1 MIMAEHIDNDRLQNE
16 IHYRFDYFSKLINF
30 TTEAVTALNTF
41 ASAALPVIP
50 DIVDSVYRKVFQYD
64 DTKNYFIIHNE
75 NLSLESAPVAYRRDM
90 LSGYFKRVLL
100 QREWANEFLAYIST
114 VGRMHTNKSLLIE
127 AVWSNESLGG
137 NIKRSILLALNKVFR
152 IQSDLFLMDY
162 LESSQDN
169 SSTPTTFHEKGKCI
183 CS

>member
-1 MIMAEHIDNDRLQNE
+1 
-16 IHYRFDYFSKLINF
+16 
-30 TTEAVTALNTF
+30 
-41 ASAALPVIP
+41 
-50 DIVDSVYRKVFQYD
+50 
-64 DTKNYFIIHNE
+64 
-75 NLSLESAPVAYRRDM
+75 
-90 LSGYFKRVLL
+90 
-100 QREWANEFLAYIST
+100 
-114 VGRMHTNKSLLIE
+114 SLLIE